1 MPLGCTDISMPVS
14 KIFVLLVKESDPL
27 PPGNNVSNISEKCT
41 DIELNDDSILN
52 SISVSTSLMFN
63 NNSFFESCKSSMVDC
78 ISSYLRF
85 KESKSS
91 FAR

>member
-1 MPLGCTDISMPVS
+1 MCIRDSLSPPDNNESFLTFLPLGCTDISMPVS
-14 KIFVLLVKESDPL
+14 KIFVLSVKESDPL

-63 NNSFFESCKSSMVDC
+63 NNSFFESCKSQW
-78 ISSYLRF
+78 
-85 KESKSS
+85 
-91 FAR
+91 